1 MRTVRLLGNRGV
13 KVIEMPE
20 PEPKDDQVVVK
31 IMSSGICGTE
41 RHTYDGEDGRDETRG
56 YNSGHEATGVVC
68 KVDKSS
74 RLREGDRVGVH
85 ASKFCGKCRY
95 CLSGDWVM
103 CDQFGGGQHRAGYFP
118 GTHSQYV
125 LIDDRSCLPMSD
137 DIPYET
143 GVLFGDTLGVTFH
156 AINRLKVTGF
166 ETVLITG
173 LGPIG
178 LSATM
183 LCKFLNA
190 FVIVLDVDQY
200 RLTHAELC
208 GADVRV
214 NPDAESDVLARLQEI
229 AGPRGIDV
237 ALDCS
242 GNPVAQTL
250 CLDALRK
257 GGRMA
262 FVGVTQEGPAI
273 NTSKHL
279 IGKELELIG
288 SWYSRPREYPEL
300 EALYRRGLPAD
311 DLITHRFGIEEAQT
325 AFDTLFGGG
334 SAAKVIIDPWR

>member
-1 MRTVRLLGNRGV
+1 MRTVHMLGNRGIE
-13 KVIEMPE
+13 VIDVPE
-20 PEPKDDQVVVK
+20 PEPKDDQVVVR
-31 IMSSGICGTE
+31 IVASGICGTE
-41 RHTYDGEDGRDETRG
+41 RHAYNGEGRDETSG

-74 RLREGDRVGVH
+74 RVREGDRVAVH
-85 ASKFCGKCRY
+85 ATGYCGKCRY

-103 CDQFGGGQHRAGYFP
+103 CDQRRGGRGERFP

-125 LIDDRSCLPMSD
+125 LTYDQACLPMSD

-143 GVLFGDTLGVTFH
+143 GVLFGDTLGVTYH
-156 AINRLKVTGF
+156 AIKRLKVTGF

-173 LGPIG
+173 QGPIG

-183 LCKFLNA
+183 LCRFLNA
-190 FVIVLDVDQY
+190 FVIALDVDQY
-200 RLTHAELC
+200 RLTHAEMC
-208 GADVRV
+208 GADVCA
-214 NPDAESDVLARLQEI
+214 NPDAESDVLERLQEI

-262 FVGVTQEGPAI
+262 FVGVTQGGPAI
-273 NTSKHL
+273 NTSKHF
-279 IGKELELIG
+279 ISKELELIG
-288 SWYSRPREYPEL
+288 SWYARPVELPEL

-311 DLITHRFGIEEAQT
+311 DLITHRFGIEESQT

-334 SAAKVIIDPWR
+334 SAAKTIIDPWR